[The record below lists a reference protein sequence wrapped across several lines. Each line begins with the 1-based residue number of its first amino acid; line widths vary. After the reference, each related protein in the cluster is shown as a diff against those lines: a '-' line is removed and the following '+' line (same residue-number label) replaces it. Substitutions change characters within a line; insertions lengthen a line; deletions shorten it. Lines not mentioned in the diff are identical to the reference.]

1 MRLGNILL
9 PIMVTAA
16 AAGDYMNTIT
26 QYSNGRCDSGGL
38 WTGTNTVFGID
49 ANTGCRGKDGTALR
63 EVS

>member
-1 MRLGNILL
+1 
-9 PIMVTAA
+9 MVTAA